1 MSFSVNNFAASRRES
16 NLRKHLSVR
25 TISRSVDCPVGFPGL
40 VAGTAFRQ
48 CVELVCFF
56 PAPAIWR
63 LSSIACQDV
72 ADLCHMHSGF
82 IMWTDIHL
90 EHKGNRSLLM
100 SI

>member
-1 MSFSVNNFAASRRES
+1 MG
-16 NLRKHLSVR
+16 
-25 TISRSVDCPVGFPGL
+25 CPVGSPGL
-40 VAGTAFRQ
+40 VTGTAFRQ
-48 CVELVCFF
+48 CVELVCFC